1 MKTILDIQNI
11 SYKYPDGYKAL
22 QDISFTVNEG
32 EKIGLIGTNGAGKST
47 ILQLIVGLLDIQ
59 DGNISVDGIILN
71 KKSLKKIRELI
82 GFIFQDSDN
91 QLFMNTV
98 YDDIAFGLRN
108 KGLDEEKINLKVNTI
123 LDKINIKNL
132 KDRQI
137 YKLSG
142 GEKKSVSIAGVLVM
156 EPKIIVMDEPTA
168 ALDQKSRR
176 NFINIIN
183 SLEQTCIIVT
193 HDLDMIL
200 DCCKKVVILNDG
212 KIIHMGEAEQ
222 VLKDKELLEN
232 CNLELPLCYQRYNT

>member
-132 KDRQI
+132 QD
-137 YKLSG
+137 
-142 GEKKSVSIAGVLVM
+142 
-156 EPKIIVMDEPTA
+156 
-168 ALDQKSRR
+168 
-176 NFINIIN
+176 
-183 SLEQTCIIVT
+183 
-193 HDLDMIL
+193 
-200 DCCKKVVILNDG
+200 
-212 KIIHMGEAEQ
+212 
-222 VLKDKELLEN
+222 
-232 CNLELPLCYQRYNT
+232 